1 MQQETKGG
9 SAGLQSY
16 LMLWAEIL
24 LRTLVSR
31 EHRLGPPMLLSS
43 AVPSLLPSTLKYFE
57 MMALARL
64 GSHSPSE
71 ESIKAERVSISLM
84 FHMFMSVIEAI
95 REAAP
100 KSLTWLSAMVE
111 WELYA

>member
-1 MQQETKGG
+1 M
-9 SAGLQSY
+9 
-16 LMLWAEIL
+16 
-24 LRTLVSR
+24 SR
-31 EHRLGPPMLLSS
+31 EHRLGPPMLFSS

-64 GSHSPSE
+64 GSHPPSE
-71 ESIKAERVSISLM
+71 ESIKAERVSISVM
-84 FHMFMSVIEAI
+84 FHMLMSVIEAI
-95 REAAP
+95 RETAP